1 MNNSIEKVS
10 TSHPWPV
17 KLSPRCLN
25 ADKKP
30 LQLVMLF
37 LNIILSSN
45 EDIFAVIHQLLL
57 KAWKKKFSTGF
68 PWPTQERGDS
78 YKLGCLHFVCVYNL
92 LFITCRVQL
101 HQVLRGFVVVHC
113 LRRTGIAKVTGMNP
127 FRALIFFRLRFR
139 SLKFNRQLRSARA
152 SFISCI
158 WKSRISFE

>member
-25 ADKKP
+25 ADKNP

-57 KAWKKKFSTGF
+57 KAWKKKVLNGIPVTNPRARWFLQT
-68 PWPTQERGDS
+68 
-78 YKLGCLHFVCVYNL
+78 LCVYNL